1 MSLTLFRR
9 LFSGSSSSL
18 NNLYFNSKNNILL
31 GRWNIHYD
39 DIIIKTKV
47 EQANE
52 DHCGVCII
60 NKTDTNVIKHSNSV
74 LNNDNDEYYKAFI
87 M

>member
-1 MSLTLFRR
+1 MTLFKR
-9 LFSGSSSSL
+9 LFSYLSSYRHQ
-18 NNLYFNSKNNILL
+18 NNNNML

-39 DIIIKTKV
+39 EQIIHKKV

-60 NKTDTNVIKHSNSV
+60 NQNEQIKKQSY
-74 LNNDNDEYYKAFI
+74 DYDDEYYKIFI
-87 M
+87 L